1 MYIHITN
8 LARNHAKLSY
18 ILIFTNLQW
27 TLYIQHIM
35 YMICIYILTCLP
47 LKAFIYIYIYIYT
60 HTHTHIYT
68 YMMGYL
74 IPGMKVTGMKTKRI
88 KRKLFCI
95 YFK

>member
-35 YMICIYILTCLP
+35 YMICIYILILTCLP
-47 LKAFIYIYIYIYT
+47 LKAFIYIYIYIYIYT
-60 HTHTHIYT
+60 HTHTYIHIYD
-68 YMMGYL
+68 G
-74 IPGMKVTGMKTKRI
+74 VSNSWHESDWHEN
-88 KRKLFCI
+88 
-95 YFK
+95 